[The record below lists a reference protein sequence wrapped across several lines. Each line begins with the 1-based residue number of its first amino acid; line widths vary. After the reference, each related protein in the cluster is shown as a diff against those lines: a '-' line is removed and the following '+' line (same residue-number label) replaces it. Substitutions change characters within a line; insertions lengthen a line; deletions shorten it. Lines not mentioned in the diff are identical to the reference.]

1 MITKKVNRY
10 YCEFCKKA
18 GCSASHIA
26 RHEQRC
32 TNNPN
37 RICGMCGRRGIDG
50 LTAALGKGDDDGVE
64 SLRTAANECPTCM
77 LAAIRQSKLQ
87 YAPEADED
95 GYTPGFHVN
104 FDYQAEKEA
113 WWAARNQEDQYNEYY

>member
-1 MITKKVNRY
+1 
-10 YCEFCKKA
+10 
-18 GCSASHIA
+18 
-26 RHEQRC
+26 
-32 TNNPN
+32 
-37 RICGMCGRRGIDG
+37 MCGRRGIDG